1 MDNFRSGRHRLATS
15 FLALYRGESVSA
27 AKLLALTADP
37 GLVSDFATRML
48 EDPEEQEQD
57 AVVRELE
64 QGRRRA
70 LQLVRGEA
78 GE

>member
-1 MDNFRSGRHRLATS
+1 LTTS

-37 GLVSDFATRML
+37 GLVSDFAARML
-48 EDPEEQEQD
+48 EEPEEQEQD
-57 AVVRELE
+57 VVVRELE

-70 LQLVRGEA
+70 LQLVYGKASE
-78 GE
+78 

>member
-1 MDNFRSGRHRLATS
+1 
-15 FLALYRGESVSA
+15 LALYRGESVSG

-37 GLVSDFATRML
+37 ELVSDFAARML
-48 EDPEEQEQD
+48 EEPEEQEQD

-70 LQLVRGEA
+70 LQLLHGEA

>member
-1 MDNFRSGRHRLATS
+1 MATS

-37 GLVSDFATRML
+37 GIVADFAARML
-48 EDPEEQEQD
+48 EEPDDRDQD
-57 AVVRELE
+57 TVIREVE
-64 QGRRRA
+64 RGRRRA
-70 LQLVRGEA
+70 LQLVQDEA

>member
-1 MDNFRSGRHRLATS
+1 LATS
-15 FLALYRGESVSA
+15 FLALYRGESVNA
-27 AKLLALTADP
+27 AKLLAVTADS
-37 GLVSDFATRML
+37 GLVSDFAARML
-48 EDPEEQEQD
+48 EEPEEQEQD

-70 LQLVRGEA
+70 LQLVHGQA